1 MSRIYFRQF
10 YTSFVEYCFRVV
22 VRKWNK
28 TNLTDEWHKFTTYW
42 LDNILSEKDRNFIR
56 FVFDEK
62 FYNSAEGLVCYA
74 PNEDYEI
81 KRRYLFALEKQFA
94 IDGGLI
100 DEQSEADRLGGRVN
114 GI

>member
-1 MSRIYFRQF
+1 MGRIYFRQF
-10 YTSFVEYCFRVV
+10 YTSFVEYCLRVV

-28 TNLTDEWHKFTTYW
+28 MDLTDEWHKFTTYW
-42 LDNILSEKDRNFIR
+42 LDNILSDEDRSFIR

-62 FYNSAEGLVCYA
+62 FYNSAEGVVCYE

-81 KRRYLFALEKQFA
+81 KRRRLFALEKQFA

-100 DEQSEADRLGGRVN
+100 SEQHDLSK
-114 GI
+114 